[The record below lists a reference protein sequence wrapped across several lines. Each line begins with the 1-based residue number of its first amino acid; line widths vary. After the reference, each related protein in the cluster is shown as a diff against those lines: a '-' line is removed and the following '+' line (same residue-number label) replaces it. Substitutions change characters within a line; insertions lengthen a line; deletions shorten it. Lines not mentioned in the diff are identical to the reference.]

1 MGALCSHLLKARP
14 MTLTKLAIL
23 PVFLFMGACATQPTW
38 SPSSSNR
45 ELGVA
50 RVSYE
55 YPKFE
60 EPQMSDAQAE
70 QVAANRCAA
79 WGFARAEMIAGELRD
94 CSVSKDGSCDLWK
107 VTREYRCTGEGSF
120 ARTAAR

>member
-1 MGALCSHLLKARP
+1 

-23 PVFLFMGACATQPTW
+23 PLLPVVFLTACATQPDW

-50 RVSYE
+50 RVAYE

-60 EPQMSDAQAE
+60 EPALSDAQA
-70 QVAANRCAA
+70 VRLATNRCAA
-79 WGFARAEMIAGELRD
+79 WGFARAEMIPGELRD
-94 CSVSKDGSCDLWK
+94 CSVQNGDSCDLWK

-120 ARTAAR
+120 PRTAAR